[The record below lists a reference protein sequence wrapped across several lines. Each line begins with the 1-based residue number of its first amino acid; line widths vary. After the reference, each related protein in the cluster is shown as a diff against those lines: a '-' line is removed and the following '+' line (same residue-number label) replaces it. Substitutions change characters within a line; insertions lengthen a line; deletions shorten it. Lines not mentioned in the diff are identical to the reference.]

1 VAEQSPYRVVVAD
14 DFADMRHLVRLSLER
29 SGRFTMVGEAEN
41 GAEAIDRARDLQP
54 DILLLDLSMPVLSG
68 LEALPQI
75 RAASPDTKVVVLSGL
90 DRSRMEPDAVAGG
103 AVGYLEKGLRPN
115 QLVDELLAMAG
126 LMELVQVAAE
136 TARAKLEAQPQSA
149 ASARRFVD
157 ETLRRWHCDE
167 LFDVVGLLT
176 SELVT
181 NAILHA
187 HSDIELNV
195 TLRPDAI
202 RIDVADHSA
211 DLPSLRTAAEED
223 TSGRGLG
230 LVEALATSWG
240 VDERPGGKSVW
251 FELPRPD
258 TTAD

>member
-1 VAEQSPYRVVVAD
+1 MVVAD
-14 DFADMRHLVRLSLER
+14 DFADMRHLVRVTLER
-29 SGRFTMVGEAEN
+29 SGRFEVVGEAAD
-41 GAEAIDRARDLQP
+41 GAVAVTLAQELEPDL
-54 DILLLDLSMPVLSG
+54 LLLDLSMPVLSG
-68 LEALPQI
+68 MEALPRI
-75 RAASPDTKVVVLSGL
+75 REVSPDTKVVVLSGL
-90 DRSRMEPDAVAGG
+90 DRSQMERQALEGG
-103 AVGYLEKGLRPN
+103 AVGYLEKGLRPS
-115 QLVDELLAMAG
+115 QLVDELLEVAS
-126 LMELVQVAAE
+126 LMELVEGAAD
-136 TARAKLEAQPQSA
+136 TARARLEAQPQSA

-157 ETLRRWHCDE
+157 ETLRRWECDE

-187 HSDIELNV
+187 HSEIELSVRLTPNAV
-195 TLRPDAI
+195 

-211 DLPSLRTAAEED
+211 LLPSPRDAAEED

-258 TTAD
+258 RQS

>member
-1 VAEQSPYRVVVAD
+1 MAEAPAYRVVVAD
-14 DFADMRHLVRLSLER
+14 DFADMRHLVRLTLER
-29 SGRFTMVGEAEN
+29 SGRFHIVGEAVN
-41 GAEAIDRARDLQP
+41 GVEAVDQAREHRP
-54 DILLLDLSMPVLSG
+54 DILVLDLAMPVLSG
-68 LEALPQI
+68 MEALPQI
-75 RAASPDTKVVVLSGL
+75 RAASPDTKVVVLSGF
-90 DRSRMEPDAVAGG
+90 DRSHMESEAIAGG
-103 AVGYLEKGLRPN
+103 AVGYLEKGLRPG
-115 QLVDELLAMAG
+115 QLVDELLAVAG
-126 LMELVQVAAE
+126 LIELVERAAE

-157 ETLRRWHCDE
+157 ETLRQWHCDE

-187 HSDIELNV
+187 QSEIELNV
-195 TLRPDAI
+195 TMTPGAI
-202 RIDVADHSA
+202 RIDVADHSE
-211 DLPSLRTAAEED
+211 DLPMRRTVAEED

-230 LVEALATSWG
+230 LVEALATAWG

-258 TTAD
+258 TAAS

>member
-1 VAEQSPYRVVVAD
+1 VADQAPYRVVVAD
-14 DFADMRHLVRLSLER
+14 DFADMRHLVRMTLER
-29 SGRFTMVGEAEN
+29 SGRFQIVAEAEN
-41 GAEAIDRARDLQP
+41 GLEAVDQARDLQP
-54 DILLLDLSMPVLSG
+54 DIVVLDLAMPVLSG
-68 LEALPQI
+68 MEALPQI
-75 RAASPDTKVVVLSGL
+75 REASPHTKVVVLSGF
-90 DRSRMEPDAVAGG
+90 DRSRMESEAIAGG
-103 AVGYLEKGLRPN
+103 AVGYLEKGLRPA
-115 QLVDELLAMAG
+115 QLVDELLAVAG

-149 ASARRFVD
+149 ASARHFVD

-167 LFDVVGLLT
+167 LFDVVALLT

-187 HSDIELNV
+187 HSEIELNV
-195 TLRPDAI
+195 SLTPDAI

-211 DLPSLRTAAEED
+211 DLPAMRAAAEED

-230 LVEALATSWG
+230 LVEALAMAWG

-258 TTAD
+258 KRG

>member
-1 VAEQSPYRVVVAD
+1 MGTEPKFRVVVAD
-14 DFADMRHLVRLSLER
+14 DFADIRHLVKVTLER
-29 SGRFTMVGEAEN
+29 SGRFEIVAEAEN
-41 GAEAIDRARDLQP
+41 GLEAIDAATTHHP
-54 DILLLDLSMPVLSG
+54 DIVVLDLSMPVLSG
-68 LEALPQI
+68 MEALPQI
-75 RAASPDTKVVVLSGL
+75 RAASPDTKVVVLSGF
-90 DRSRMEPDAVAGG
+90 DRSRMESEALAGG
-103 AVGYLEKGLRPN
+103 AVGYLEKGLRPS
-115 QLVDELLAMAG
+115 QLVDELLAVVG
-126 LMELVQVAAE
+126 LLELVQVAAE
-136 TARAKLEAQPQSA
+136 TARASLGAEPESA

-167 LFDVVGLLT
+167 LFDEVALLT

-187 HSDIELNV
+187 HSEIELSV
-195 TLRPDAI
+195 SMTPDVI
-202 RIDVADHSA
+202 RIDVVDHSDSMPA
-211 DLPSLRTAAEED
+211 MRTASEED

-258 TTAD
+258 KT

>member
-1 VAEQSPYRVVVAD
+1 MAEQSPFRVVVAD
-14 DFADMRHLVRLSLER
+14 DFADMRHLVKVTLER
-29 SGRFTMVGEAEN
+29 SGRFQVVAEAEN
-41 GAEAIDRARDLQP
+41 GVEAIDSAREHQP
-54 DILLLDLSMPVLSG
+54 DLLVLDLSMPVLSG
-68 LEALPQI
+68 MEALPQI
-75 RAASPDTKVVVLSGL
+75 RAASPDTKVVVLSGF
-90 DRSRMEPDAVAGG
+90 DRSRMESEALAGG
-103 AVGYLEKGLRPN
+103 AVGYLEKGLRPS
-115 QLVDELLAMAG
+115 QLVDELLAVAG

-136 TARAKLEAQPQSA
+136 TARAKLDAQPQSA

-157 ETLRRWHCDE
+157 ETLHRWECDE

-187 HSDIELNV
+187 QSEIELSV
-195 TLRPDAI
+195 SMTPDAI

-211 DLPSLRTAAEED
+211 AMPSRRDAAEED

-258 TTAD
+258 KSN

>member
-1 VAEQSPYRVVVAD
+1 VGTEPRFRVVVAD
-14 DFADMRHLVRLSLER
+14 DFADMRHLVKVTLER
-29 SGRFTMVGEAEN
+29 SGRFEVVSEAAN
-41 GAEAIDRARDLQP
+41 GVEAVDAATSHQP
-54 DILLLDLSMPVLSG
+54 DIVLLDLSMPVLSG
-68 LEALPQI
+68 MEALPQI
-75 RAASPDTKVVVLSGL
+75 RAASPDTKVVVLSGF
-90 DRSRMEPDAVAGG
+90 DRSRMESDARAGG

-115 QLVDELLAMAG
+115 QLVDELLAVLG
-126 LMELVQVAAE
+126 LLELVQVAAE
-136 TARAKLEAQPQSA
+136 TARARLDAQPESA

-157 ETLRRWHCDE
+157 ETLRRWRCDE
-167 LFDVVGLLT
+167 LFDEVALLT

-187 HSDIELNV
+187 HSEIELSV
-195 TLRPDAI
+195 SMTPDVI

-211 DLPSLRTAAEED
+211 SMPARRTVAEDD
-223 TSGRGLG
+223 TSGRGLS

-258 TTAD
+258 RG

>member
-1 VAEQSPYRVVVAD
+1 MAEQSAYRVVVAD
-14 DFADMRHLVRLSLER
+14 DFADMRHLVRVTLER
-29 SGRFTMVGEAEN
+29 SGRFQIVAEAEN
-41 GAEAIDRARDLQP
+41 GAEAVDHARDLQP
-54 DILLLDLSMPVLSG
+54 DILLLDLAMPVLSG
-68 LEALPQI
+68 MEALPRI
-75 RAASPDTKVVVLSGL
+75 REASPDTKVVVLSGF
-90 DRSRMEPDAVAGG
+90 DRSRMETDAIAGG
-103 AVGYLEKGLRPN
+103 AVGYLEKGLRPG
-115 QLVDELLAMAG
+115 QLVDELLAIAG
-126 LMELVQVAAE
+126 LMELVEGVAE
-136 TARAKLEAQPQSA
+136 TAKAKLEAQPQSA

-157 ETLRRWHCDE
+157 ETLHRWHCDE

-187 HSDIELNV
+187 HSEIELNV
-195 TLRPDAI
+195 SMTPDTI
-202 RIDVADHSA
+202 RIDVVDHSSA
-211 DLPSLRTAAEED
+211 MPSPRTAAEED

-258 TTAD
+258 KGG

>member
-1 VAEQSPYRVVVAD
+1 MAEQLPFRVVVAD
-14 DFADMRHLVRLSLER
+14 DFADMRHLVKVTLER
-29 SGRFTMVGEAEN
+29 SGRFEVVAEAEN
-41 GAEAIDRARDLQP
+41 GVEAVDMARELQP
-54 DILLLDLSMPVLSG
+54 DILVLDLSMPVLSG
-68 LEALPQI
+68 MEALPQI
-75 RAASPDTKVVVLSGL
+75 RDASPDTKVVVLSGF
-90 DRSRMEPDAVAGG
+90 DRSRMESEALAGG
-103 AVGYLEKGLRPN
+103 AVGYLEKGLRPG
-115 QLVDELLAMAG
+115 QLVDELLAVAG
-126 LMELVQVAAE
+126 LMELVQGAAA

-157 ETLRRWHCDE
+157 ETLHRWQCDE

-187 HSDIELNV
+187 QSEIELSV
-195 TLRPDAI
+195 SMTPDAI
-202 RIDVADHSA
+202 RIDVVDHSA
-211 DLPSLRTAAEED
+211 SMPTPRAAAQED

-258 TTAD
+258 KN